1 MKPLL
6 RFLLTF
12 RHFSWCVRATLLL
25 WILLGLNVCAVRD
38 LRHDLNALKEGY
50 GYLKGRVVRSSGESQ
65 VMVALF
71 THDDDGMSI
80 VNLRTV
86 EVGEAFYILV
96 PEASYSLLA
105 FADSNEDFVYQPGE
119 PAVRIDD
126 PLINRFEDLEIQDRL
141 DYEALREQTISLSS
155 GNTLDQKLDLSIG
168 ALRNRSKA
176 AANFLGV
183 VTWED
188 ERFSDE
194 NIRRGMWE
202 PGAFQNQVGYGLYV
216 LKEFNRNQKAILFVH
231 GINDSPRVFQSLVDQ
246 LPSDYQLLLFHFP
259 SGFPLEH
266 TSYILTEAVEQVLR
280 QYAIPQL
287 DVIAHSMGGLVSQ
300 GMLYQLDEV
309 LRPRVR
315 THITMSTPF
324 AGHAAAQIGI
334 DWAPAV
340 APVWWAMAPN
350 SRYLGIISAL
360 DLSSGPYHH
369 LIFSFSHDA
378 EGDSEGDDGVVSV
391 KSQLAYS
398 AQRNVTGIYGVADNH
413 AGVVDNGCTIELL
426 RAILSDGNSKVPF
439 PDC

>member
-1 MKPLL
+1 MGRLL
-6 RFLLTF
+6 KALI
-12 RHFSWCVRATLLL
+12 SL
-25 WILLGLNVCAVRD
+25 WILLGLTACAVRD
-38 LRHDLNALKEGY
+38 LGRDLDAVREDY
-50 GYLKGRVVRSSGESQ
+50 GYLKGRVVESSVDSRI
-65 VMVALF
+65 MVGLF
-71 THDDDGMSI
+71 RHDDDGMSI

-96 PEASYSLLA
+96 PEGSYSLLA

-126 PLINRFEDLEIQDRL
+126 PLINRFKDLDIQDQL
-141 DYEALREQTISLSS
+141 DYDALREQSISLSS

-168 ALRNRSKA
+168 ALRKRSKA
-176 AANFLGV
+176 AANFLGEM
-183 VTWED
+183 TWED

-202 PGAFQNQVGYGLYV
+202 PGAFQNQIGYGLYV

-246 LPSDYQLLLFHFP
+246 LPSDYQFLLFHFP

-315 THITMSTPF
+315 NHITMSTPF

-334 DWAPAV
+334 DWAPAI

-350 SRYLGIISAL
+350 SRYLRTISAL
-360 DLSSGPYHH
+360 DLSSGPNHH
-369 LIFSFSHDA
+369 LIFSFSRDA

-398 AQRNVTGIYGVADNH
+398 AQRNVTGIYGIADNH
-413 AGVVDNGCTIELL
+413 AGVVDNGCTIELV
-426 RAILSDGNSKVPF
+426 RAILRDGNSKVPF